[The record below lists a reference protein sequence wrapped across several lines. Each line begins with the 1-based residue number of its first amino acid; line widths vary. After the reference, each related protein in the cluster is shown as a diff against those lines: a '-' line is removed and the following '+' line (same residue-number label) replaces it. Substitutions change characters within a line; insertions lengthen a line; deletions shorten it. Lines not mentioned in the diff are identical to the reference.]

1 MTSEPR
7 TTVGLKNSGRFE
19 PPRAL
24 SSAWKSTWFATRWPG
39 VQIPQRPPLFSEDT
53 REEAQEINRN
63 QNGRSV
69 EQNCLEG
76 LHQLLSPNSSS
87 SPSAIATPSSSIG
100 SSCMPGL
107 GGLGLQQCLLSSELS
122 QYLQEPPQG
131 HLADSRDLADLALS
145 PRRRALLRCLVDD
158 YSGDSGGLLTLP

>member
-69 EQNCLEG
+69 EHNCLEG
-76 LHQLLSPNSSS
+76 APPAPLSK
-87 SPSAIATPSSSIG
+87 
-100 SSCMPGL
+100 L
-107 GGLGLQQCLLSSELS
+107 FL
-122 QYLQEPPQG
+122 EPVS
-131 HLADSRDLADLALS
+131 DSDAQFFYRF
-145 PRRRALLRCLVDD
+145 
-158 YSGDSGGLLTLP
+158 

>member
-1 MTSEPR
+1 MSLGRRSHSR
-7 TTVGLKNSGRFE
+7 TPADSNCQGRLAQLGRAPGLQPGGRGF
-19 PPRAL
+19 
-24 SSAWKSTWFATRWPG
+24 KSPS
-39 VQIPQRPPLFSEDT
+39 VHHYISEDT
-53 REEAQEINRN
+53 HEEAQEINRN

-107 GGLGLQQCLLSSELS
+107 VGIGLSQCLLSSELS
-122 QYLQEPPQG
+122 QYLQEPPKG

-145 PRRRALLRCLVDD
+145 PRRRTLLRCLVDD
-158 YSGDSGGLLTLP
+158 YSGDSGRLLALP